1 MTRALAFDQNGW
13 EDYLY
18 WQTQDR
24 KTLKRIN
31 LLIADALRRAAALRR
46 LLRGAGSRRRHQHHV
61 PTRMAEPERD
71 PFAGIGKPEPLKHI
85 LSGAWSRRIDETNRL
100 VYYVTDDHIVIL
112 QAHDHY

>member
-31 LLIADALRRAAALRR
+31 LLIADALR
-46 LLRGAGSRRRHQHHV
+46 
-61 PTRMAEPERD
+61 D

-85 LSGAWSRRIDETNRL
+85 LSGAWSRRIEETHRL

-112 QAHDHY
+112 QARDHY